1 MSMEIRP
8 DRMVS
13 LGYGKYW
20 RSDAIVGLTPIEE
33 DRGPGRRTEVYT
45 ATVEDP
51 VVASRSEQAIL
62 RDMSIGTD
70 QQFQIQEAMEMLA
83 DMLDALEEIPDVLD
97 RMLVAEAQFDVAQW
111 RRRIQ
116 ALLRA
121 DGPEVP
127 DDQND
132 LFGG

>member
-8 DRMVS
+8 DRMIS

-51 VVASRSEQAIL
+51 VVASRSEQVIL

-70 QQFQIQEAMEMLA
+70 QQFQIQEALEMLA

-97 RMLVAEAQFDVAQW
+97 RMLVAEAQFDVADW
-111 RRRIQ
+111 RRRLQ

-132 LFGG
+132 LFG

>member
-1 MSMEIRP
+1 MSMEIKP
-8 DRMVS
+8 DRMIS

-45 ATVEDP
+45 ATIEEP
-51 VVASRSEQAIL
+51 VGASRSEHAIL
-62 RDMSIGTD
+62 RDMAVASD
-70 QQFQIQEAMEMLA
+70 EHFQMQEAQEISA
-83 DMLDALEEIPDVLD
+83 DMLDALDDIPDVLA
-97 RMLVAEAQFDVAQW
+97 RMLVAEAHFDVAAW
-111 RRRIQ
+111 KNRLQ

-121 DGPEVP
+121 EASSAS

-132 LFGG
+132 LFG

>member
-8 DRMVS
+8 DRMIS

-33 DRGPGRRTEVYT
+33 NRGPGRRTEVYT
-45 ATVEDP
+45 ATIEEP

-62 RDMSIGTD
+62 RDMAVASD
-70 QQFQIQEAMEMLA
+70 QQFQIQEGMEMLA
-83 DMLDALEEIPDVLD
+83 DMLDALDDIPDVLV
-97 RMLVAEAQFDVAQW
+97 RMLLAEARFDVGSW
-111 RRRIQ
+111 KRRLQ

-121 DGPEVP
+121 EGPDAP

-132 LFGG
+132 LFS